1 VNVLL
6 ALKKHY
12 KDLTGEDFVPAQ
24 QAKKPDAK
32 QTEAGKKA
40 DQKEKQDVEK
50 KTGKP
55 DSSAAGEREQKG
67 RADVNVL
74 KESDAD
80 KDCSGAREVKKVTR

>member
-1 VNVLL
+1 MNVLL

-32 QTEAGKKA
+32 QTEAAKKA
-40 DQKEKQDVEK
+40 DQKKKQDVEK

-55 DSSAAGEREQKG
+55 DSSAASEREQKG
-67 RADVNVL
+67 RADVNVS

-80 KDCSGAREVKKVTR
+80 RDCSGAREVKKVTR